1 METAWYS
8 QIPTIHYQSH
18 SHRMK
23 SNTPQSM
30 QLIVI
35 LFVALGLIGLALSGY
50 LTPVSRIILDPIV
63 SAQTWLAK
71 RYQAIQSL
79 ITQPEDINSLRQKNM
94 ELEAENSQLQV
105 QIVELQQQ
113 VAEAQLL
120 STLVDYERRHV
131 ENQYIAAAV
140 IARDISPFMH
150 YVIIDRGSDDGLR
163 KGMPVITQQ
172 GLVGNIAA
180 VTSGAARVQLIN
192 DPGSSINVVLQQSGV
207 EGVVNGQITGE
218 IELNMVSK
226 NATIQPGEL
235 VVTSGLGG
243 KYPANI
249 VIGQVVTIRSEAYSL
264 FQSASLQPAVD
275 FSQLE
280 IVLIITNFQPENITP
295 LVPESSTP

>member
-1 METAWYS
+1 
-8 QIPTIHYQSH
+8 
-18 SHRMK
+18 
-23 SNTPQSM
+23 M

-35 LFVALGLIGLALSGY
+35 LLIALGLIGLALGGY
-50 LTPVSRIILDPIV
+50 LTPLSRILVTPVI

-79 ITQPEDINSLRQKNM
+79 ITQPYDVTSLRQKNA
-94 ELEAENSQLQV
+94 ELEAENSRLHV
-105 QIVELQQQ
+105 QIIELQQQ
-113 VAEAQLL
+113 VTEAQLL

-131 ENQYIAAAV
+131 ENQYIAASV

-172 GLVGNIAA
+172 GLVGSISA

-192 DPGSSINVVLQQSGV
+192 DPGSSINVLLQQSDV
-207 EGVVNGQITGE
+207 EAVLKGQITGE
-218 IELNMVSK
+218 IGLDMISQ
-226 NATIQPGEL
+226 NATVQPGDL
-235 VVTSGLGG
+235 VMTSGLGG

-249 VIGQVVTIRSEAYSL
+249 VIGQVVTIRNETFAL
-264 FQSASLQPAVD
+264 FQSASVQPAVD

-280 IVLIITNFQPENITP
+280 IVLIITNFQPVDISP
-295 LVPESSTP
+295 LVPSNSAP

>member
-1 METAWYS
+1 LKLS
-8 QIPTIHYQSH
+8 GIHNTDDSLKDE
-18 SHRMK
+18 SLRMK

-30 QLIVI
+30 QLFII
-35 LFVALGLIGLALSGY
+35 LLIILGLTGLALSGY
-50 LTPVSRIILDPIV
+50 LTSASRIVVDPIV

-71 RYQAIQSL
+71 RYQSIQSL
-79 ITQPEDINSLRQKNM
+79 ITQPEDINTLRQSNA
-94 ELEAENSQLQV
+94 ELEAENSRLQV
-105 QIVELQQQ
+105 QIIELEQQ

-131 ENQYIAAAV
+131 ENEYVAAAV
-140 IARDISPFMH
+140 IARDLSPFMH

-192 DPGSSINVVLQQSGV
+192 DPGSSINVILQQSAV

-218 IELNMVSK
+218 IELDMVSK

-235 VVTSGLGG
+235 VLTSGLGG
-243 KYPANI
+243 KYPANL
-249 VIGQVVTIRSEAYSL
+249 VIGQVVTIRSEAYAL
-264 FQSASLQPAVD
+264 FQSASVQPAVD

-280 IVLIITNFQPENITP
+280 IVLIVTNFQPEDISP
-295 LVPESSTP
+295 LVPVPSNP